1 MSLPKPD
8 DDEPRTFFEIEQR
21 RLHNPGEPRVGAD
34 VASLPPQ
41 PASSPWAAE
50 NQPEPPV
57 DRSEDGDAMNVR
69 IDDLNR

>member
-41 PASSPWAAE
+41 PGGSPWS
-50 NQPEPPV
+50 QDPSGDEPLI
-57 DRSEDGDAMNVR
+57 DRSREDGDTINIHEER
-69 IDDLNR
+69 